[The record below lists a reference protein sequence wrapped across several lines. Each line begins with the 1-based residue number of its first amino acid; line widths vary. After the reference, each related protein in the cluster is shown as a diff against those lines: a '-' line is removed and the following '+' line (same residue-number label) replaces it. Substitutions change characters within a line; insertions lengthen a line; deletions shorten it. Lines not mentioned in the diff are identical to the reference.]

1 MKKLLEN
8 LAFLTIVLAIIAAF
22 GWVIAL
28 HWEADPFSCAVLWGF
43 NLVWAIQLHR
53 GKS

>member
-22 GWVIAL
+22 GWVIAYT
-28 HWEADPFSCAVLWGF
+28 WEQDPFMCVVFWGF
-43 NLVWAIQLHR
+43 NLVLAIQLHR
-53 GKS
+53 GKL

>member
-8 LAFLTIVLAIIAAF
+8 LAGLIIVLAIIAAF
-22 GWVIAL
+22 GWVIA
-28 HWEADPFSCAVLWGF
+28 WQWKEDPLSCAIIWGLNF
-43 NLVWAIQLHR
+43 AAVMELHH